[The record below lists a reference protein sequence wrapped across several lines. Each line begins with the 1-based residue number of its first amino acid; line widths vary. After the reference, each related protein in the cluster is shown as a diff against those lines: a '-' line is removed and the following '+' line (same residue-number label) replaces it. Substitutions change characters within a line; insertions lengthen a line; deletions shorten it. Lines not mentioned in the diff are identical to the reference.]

1 MVNRIAGVMAL
12 LVFVV
17 CLVVGGIGADNT
29 FATTIERALLA
40 MLVTLVIGLI
50 LGAMASKML
59 EENLKTNEEKI
70 KKNWSTP
77 SQGDR

>member
-59 EENLKTNEEKI
+59 EENLKTNDKR
-70 KKNWSTP
+70 K
-77 SQGDR
+77 

>member
-12 LVFVV
+12 LAIVI

-29 FATTIERALLA
+29 LATTIERALVA
-40 MLVTLVIGLI
+40 MTVTLVIGLI
-50 LGAMASKML
+50 LGAMARNML
-59 EENLKTNEEKI
+59 EENLKSTVEKV
-70 KKNWSTP
+70 KKNWTAP